1 MRSLPVLSDSDAQSR
16 VAVRE
21 PLEPM
26 PEDFG
31 ASGLPALVDG
41 RGRAYRYLRLSVTDR
56 CDLACVYCMPPG
68 GELEHAVRKELLSFE
83 EAARLVRVFAAMGIR
98 RMRFTGGEPLV
109 RKDVVQ
115 LVELVRR
122 TTEVERLALTTN
134 ATRLAEL
141 ARPLRDAGL
150 DAVNVSLDSLDAER
164 FARITRGGDLRAVL
178 AGVHAALD
186 VGMQVKLNVVLVRGE
201 NEHEARGLVTWA
213 WERGIVPRF
222 IELMPLGEG
231 AKLADRRVTAD
242 EVRVLLGELVRDE
255 HVSGALE
262 AGGEDHGPARYAR
275 SADGHTRVGFITPLS
290 DEFCG
295 ACNRVRITAM
305 GDVRACL
312 ASRRALSLRDVM
324 REGGDDRALAW
335 AIHLALAG
343 KARGHFFTDTDVSE
357 HERVGM
363 SLIGG

>member
-1 MRSLPVLSDSDAQSR
+1 
-16 VAVRE
+16 
-21 PLEPM
+21 M
-26 PEDFG
+26 PESFG
-31 ASGLPALVDG
+31 ANGLPELVDA

-68 GELEHAVRKELLSFE
+68 GEAEHAVRKELLTFE

-98 RMRFTGGEPLV
+98 RVRFTGGEPLV

-164 FARITRGGDLRAVL
+164 FRRVTRGGDLRAVL
-178 AGVHAALD
+178 AGIHAALD
-186 VGMQVKLNVVLVRGE
+186 VGMSVKLNVVLVRGE
-201 NEHEARGLVTWA
+201 NEHEAPALVQWA

-231 AKLADRRVTAD
+231 AKLTDRRVTAD
-242 EVRVLLGELVRDE
+242 EVRGLLGDL
-255 HVSGALE
+255 LE
-262 AGGEDHGPARYAR
+262 GSLEGGGEDHGPAKYAR
-275 SADGHTRVGFITPLS
+275 AAEHLGRPGQRPTTRLGHDARVGFITPLS

-295 ACNRVRITAM
+295 TCNRVRITAM

-343 KARGHFFTDTDVSE
+343 KARGHFFTDADVVE

>member
-1 MRSLPVLSDSDAQSR
+1 MRALPVLRESDAPSR

-26 PEDFG
+26 PEGFG
-31 ASGLPALVDG
+31 ANGLPALVDA

-68 GELEHAVRKELLSFE
+68 GEAEHAVRKELLSFE

-98 RMRFTGGEPLV
+98 RVRFTGGEPLV

-164 FARITRGGDLRAVL
+164 FRRMTRGGDLRAVL
-178 AGVHAALD
+178 AGIHAALD
-186 VGMQVKLNVVLVRGE
+186 VGMTVKLNVVLVRGE
-201 NEHEARGLVTWA
+201 NEHEAPALVEWA

-242 EVRVLLGELVRDE
+242 EVRGLLGDL
-255 HVSGALE
+255 LE
-262 AGGEDHGPARYAR
+262 DTLERGGEDHGPARYAR
-275 SADGHTRVGFITPLS
+275 AAELVGLRRDARVGFITPLS

-295 ACNRVRITAM
+295 TCNRVRITAM

-343 KARGHFFTDTDVSE
+343 KARGHFFTDADVVE